1 MKRKMTA
8 LMLTLVMILSLCA
21 CTASAENT
29 KITFWHSM
37 SDNAGVL
44 MESYIQQFN
53 ATVGKEKGIEVELV
67 FQGSYADATTKMNSM
82 LNTNQTDTLPDV
94 MQLDATG
101 KVSYHA
107 SGVAYTIDQ
116 ARADDAAFDTGVGAL
131 LSAAMGNW
139 NFSGTQLGLP
149 FATSTTILFYN
160 KTLLDSVNMQA
171 PETFADIIALAAA
184 LPKTTEA
191 GTELTPYAAIP
202 NTPTLANWLG
212 QLDSYVVNHKNG
224 SEASAT
230 ELACIENGALA
241 TFLTE
246 WKRMYDEGALKNTA
260 ASSDAFVTGQ
270 LALYTSSSSNVTSL
284 LNKINGGFEMGV
296 AFYPKVN
303 EEASFGASVSGSC
316 LVMFDKQDDAKKAA
330 ARELLLYLTSAPI
343 QADFAVGTGYIP
355 ANENAVNE
363 AVYQQ
368 LLQEYPQYKVG
379 MEQLAVTPAAMRS
392 VTVGPST
399 DFYYAIQNCV
409 SDMLEYGDDVETTV
423 DIMADEL
430 GGLLYQYA
438 QANQ

>member
-1 MKRKMTA
+1 MKRKLTA
-8 LMLTLVMILSLCA
+8 LLLILSLLLSLCA
-21 CTASAENT
+21 CSAGAET
-29 KITFWHSM
+29 TQITFWHSM

-44 MESYIQQFN
+44 LEKYIEAFN

-82 LNTNQTDTLPDV
+82 LNANQLATLPDV

-101 KVSYHA
+101 KVSYYA
-107 SGVAYTIDQ
+107 SGVAYTVDQ
-116 ARADDAAFDTGVGAL
+116 AKKDDPAFDTDAL
-131 LSAAMGNW
+131 LDAAMGNW
-139 NFSGTQLGLP
+139 NFAGTQLGLP
-149 FATSTTILFYN
+149 FAASTTVLFYN
-160 KTLLDSVNMQA
+160 KSLLDSVNLPA
-171 PETFADIIALAAA
+171 PETFEDIIALAAA
-184 LPKTTEA
+184 LPQRTETGA
-191 GTELTPYAAIP
+191 ELVPYAALP

-212 QLDSYVVNHKNG
+212 QLNSFVVNHKNG

-230 ELACIENGALA
+230 QLACIENGALA
-241 TFLTE
+241 DFLTE
-246 WKRMYDEGALKNTA
+246 WKKMYDAGALKNTG
-260 ASSDAFVTGQ
+260 ASSDAFVAGQ

-284 LNKINGGFEMGV
+284 LNKIGGSFEMGV
-296 AFYPKVN
+296 AFYPKVKDD
-303 EEASFGASVSGSC
+303 ASFGATVSGSC
-316 LVMFDKQDDAKKAA
+316 LVMFDKQDEMKKAA
-330 ARELLLYLTSAPI
+330 ARELLLYLTGAPV

-355 ANENAVNE
+355 VHEQAVNE

-368 LLQEYPQYKVG
+368 LLQEYPQYQVG
-379 MEQLAVTPAAMRS
+379 LEQLAVTPADMRS

-423 DIMADEL
+423 EIMADEL

>member
-1 MKRKMTA
+1 MKRKLTA
-8 LMLTLVMILSLCA
+8 LMLTLAMLLSLCA
-21 CTASAENT
+21 CTATAETT

-44 MESYIQQFN
+44 MEKYIEEFN
-53 ATVGKEKGIEVELV
+53 ATIGKEKGIEVELV
-67 FQGSYADATTKMNSM
+67 FQGSYTDATTKMNSM
-82 LNTNQTDTLPDV
+82 LNTNQTASLPDV

-101 KVSYHA
+101 KVSYYA
-107 SGVAYTIDQ
+107 SGAAYTIDQ
-116 ARADDAAFDTGVGAL
+116 AQADDPAFDISHL
-131 LSAAMGNW
+131 LDAAVSNW
-139 NFSGTQLGLP
+139 NFAGTQLGLP
-149 FATSTTILFYN
+149 FATSTTVLFYN
-160 KTLLDSVNMQA
+160 KTLLDSVNMPA

-191 GTELTPYAAIP
+191 GTELIPYATVP

-212 QLDSYVVNHKNG
+212 QLDSFMVNQKNG

-241 TFLTE
+241 AFLTE
-246 WKRMYDEGALKNTA
+246 WKAMYDAGALKNTA
-260 ASSDAFVTGQ
+260 AFSDAFVAGQ

-296 AFYPKVN
+296 AYYPKVN
-303 EEASFGASVSGSC
+303 ADASFGATVSGSC

-330 ARELLLYLTSAPI
+330 ARELLMYLTSPAV

-363 AVYQQ
+363 SVYQQ
-368 LLQEYPQYKVG
+368 LLQEYPQYKVS
-379 MEQLAVTPAAMRS
+379 MDQLAVTPTNMIS
-392 VTVGPST
+392 VTVGPAT
-399 DFYYAIQNCV
+399 DFYYAIQNCI

-423 DIMADEL
+423 DIMANEL
-430 GGLLYQYA
+430 GGLLDQYT

>member
-1 MKRKMTA
+1 MKRKITA
-8 LMLTLVMILSLCA
+8 LILTLAMLLSLCA
-21 CTASAENT
+21 CTASAET
-29 KITFWHSM
+29 THITFWHSM

-44 MESYIQQFN
+44 MEKYVAEFN

-67 FQGSYADATTKMNSM
+67 FQGTYADATTKMNSM
-82 LNTNQTDTLPDV
+82 LNTKQTHSLPDV

-101 KVSYHA
+101 KVSYYA
-107 SGVAYTIDQ
+107 SSVAYTIDQ
-116 ARADDAAFDTGVGAL
+116 AKADDAAFETGVSTL
-131 LSAAMGNW
+131 LDAAMGNW
-139 NFSGTQLGLP
+139 NFSGSQLGLP
-149 FATSTTILFYN
+149 FATSTTVLFYN
-160 KTLLDSVNMQA
+160 KTLLDNANMTA
-171 PETFADIIALAAA
+171 PETFRDIISVAAA

-191 GTELTPYAAIP
+191 GAELVPYAAIP

-212 QLDSYVVNHKNG
+212 QLSSFVVNQKNG

-246 WKRMYDEGALKNTA
+246 WKAMYDAGALKNTA

-284 LNKINGGFEMGV
+284 MNKINGGFEMGV

-303 EEASFGASVSGSC
+303 EDASFGATVSGSC
-316 LVMFDKQDDAKKAA
+316 LVMFDKQDNAKKAA
-330 ARELLLYLTSAPI
+330 ARELLLYLTSAPV

-363 AVYQQ
+363 EVYQQ

-379 MEQLAVTPAAMRS
+379 VEQLAVTPADMRS

-409 SDMLEYGDDVETTV
+409 SDMLEYGDNVETTV